1 MTATPCPAHS
11 IIVTVPSG
19 GPCANGGGPAA
30 NAGIAAIVANII
42 AARTSANATD
52 LIMRLMSATS
62 SIAEGGTRQPR
73 PVT

>member
-30 NAGIAAIVANII
+30 NAGIAIVANII

>member
-30 NAGIAAIVANII
+30 SAGIAIVATII
-42 AARTSANATD
+42 AAMTSVTNINMI
-52 LIMRLMSATS
+52 LRLMSATS